1 MQDEQD
7 HLSLGYYR
15 GPLERVLAAIQA
27 AGLRDAVLELDGDPS
42 EELFDFAEEVTAN
55 DVELREKN
63 RVGRTGRRRRGPFVF
78 GGGPLHIPVN
88 DATLARLREMTDRHA
103 DPEIAIALRVLA
115 GAHVILDAPDVGDNE
130 IWVSRRLSAEAV
142 EAIRTELGGVL
153 DGDASE

>member
-27 AGLRDAVLELDGDPS
+27 AGLRDAILELDGSPS

-55 DVELREKN
+55 DVALRERN
-63 RVGRTGRRRRGPFVF
+63 RHARSGGRRIGPVVF
-78 GGGPLHIPVN
+78 GGGPLYVPVA
-88 DATLARLREMTDRHA
+88 DATLSRLRDMTERHA
-103 DPEIAIALRVLA
+103 EPEIAIALRVLA
-115 GAHVILDAPDVGDNE
+115 GEHVLLDAPDVGDNE

-142 EAIRTELGGVL
+142 EAMLAALGSVL
-153 DGDASE
+153 EREASE